1 MMSEKQPLIS
11 VIVPIYKVEQY
22 LNRCVQSIVDQTYK
36 NLEIILVDDGSPDNS
51 PEMCDAWAEK
61 DDRVQ
66 VVHKKNGGVS
76 SARNAG
82 LDAANGAYIGFVDGD
97 DYIEPDMYAQLL
109 QAIQKD
115 SSDMAVCGYYYNQD
129 AVTFPESVCVSAQ
142 QAMCY
147 MFDSA
152 ANAFEGYCWNKL
164 YCKPMI
170 NNYCLRLDLQLIE
183 AEDTNFNFLYLKNS
197 EHVSLISYA
206 GYRYI
211 QRISSV
217 SNTRNQNYR
226 LSSINLPLTF
236 LSECSESVLP
246 YALKWA
252 FYFWMGAINEHA
264 KINNTSVI
272 WQVIRKVK
280 QNRRQFLRLSGISK
294 RNKLQV
300 VLLYCVPHLYVAY
313 LCIRNKRGRK

>member
-1 MMSEKQPLIS
+1 MLSEKQPLIS

-51 PEMCDAWAEK
+51 PAMCDAWAEK
-61 DDRVQ
+61 DDRIRVI
-66 VVHKKNGGVS
+66 HKENGGVS

-115 SSDMAVCGYYYNQD
+115 SSDMAVCGYYFNQD
-129 AVTFPESVCVSAQ
+129 VVTFPKSVCVSAE

-152 ANAFEGYCWNKL
+152 TKAFEGYCCNKL
-164 YCKPMI
+164 YCKTQI
-170 NNYCLRLDLQLIE
+170 SRNQIRFDSDISHS
-183 AEDTNFNFLYLKNS
+183 EDTKFNFLYLQHCSAVALQSYVGYDYVMRDDSASQVKNKNYHLS
-197 EHVSLISYA
+197 TLDLPDFFLQTCTNVECP
-206 GYRYI
+206 YI
-211 QRISSV
+211 LRWS
-217 SNTRNQNYR
+217 
-226 LSSINLPLTF
+226 
-236 LSECSESVLP
+236 
-246 YALKWA
+246 
-252 FYFWMGAINEHA
+252 FYLWMGMINEHA

-280 QNRRQFLRLSGISK
+280 QNHRQFLRLSSISK

-300 VLLYCVPHLYVAY
+300 VLLRFTPHLYVAC
-313 LCIRNKRGRK
+313 LCIKNKRGRK

>member
-1 MMSEKQPLIS
+1 MSEKQPLIS

-51 PEMCDAWAEK
+51 PAMCDAWAEK

-109 QAIQKD
+109 RAIQKD

-129 AVTFPESVCVSAQ
+129 VVTFPESVCVSAE

-152 ANAFEGYCWNKL
+152 TKAFEGYCWNKL
-164 YCKPMI
+164 YRQALIHTNKLYFDRHLAHAEDTKFNYEYLRCCTKVTVIGYTGYTYVQRANSATQKDKNYRVSTLDLPD
-170 NNYCLRLDLQLIE
+170 YCLRYCNDL
-183 AEDTNFNFLYLKNS
+183 LK
-197 EHVSLISYA
+197 
-206 GYRYI
+206 
-211 QRISSV
+211 
-217 SNTRNQNYR
+217 
-226 LSSINLPLTF
+226 PF
-236 LSECSESVLP
+236 VL
-246 YALKWA
+246 AWA
-252 FYFWMGAINEHA
+252 FYWWIGIINEHSKFKNLPVVWKA
-264 KINNTSVI
+264 VRKI
-272 WQVIRKVK
+272 K
-280 QNRRQFLRLSGISK
+280 QNYQQFLHLSGISN

-300 VLLYCVPHLYVAY
+300 VLLRFTPHLYIAC
-313 LCIRNKRGRK
+313 LCIKNKRGRK